1 MSIDGFEKEI
11 LALKRKFDGR
21 KRKKTEEKAKIRA
34 RFSKNRKRALTTR
47 RLYKLQ
53 GSKKEG
59 SCGRRSWDLVLVD
72 QRK

>member
-21 KRKKTEEKAKIRA
+21 KRKKTEEKAKNKGKV
-34 RFSKNRKRALTTR
+34 FKKQKRALTTR

-59 SCGRRSWDLVLVD
+59 R
-72 QRK
+72 